1 MAGPASTVWRRVGA
15 ALLLGAACGPA
26 AVTEQPPVL
35 SGEALVEYP
44 PALFQDGVGGTV
56 ELRLFVDSA
65 GAVVTDSIRLERS
78 SGYAAFDSAAL
89 AAAPRLRYAPGTR
102 AGVPAAMTFVQP
114 IYFRHPASGDSS
126 P

>member
-1 MAGPASTVWRRVGA
+1 M
-15 ALLLGAACGPA
+15 
-26 AVTEQPPVL
+26 EN
-35 SGEALVEYP
+35 
-44 PALFQDGVGGTV
+44 PALEISTA
-56 ELRLFVDSA
+56 LFKMVPSTYSLKMRFA
-65 GAVVTDSIRLERS
+65 PSEATVVTDSIRLERS